1 MKRFLPVFLV
11 LLASCGGAAAPAP
24 SPAAPKPSA
33 AGAKP
38 AASATEQ
45 LIPMKFS
52 NVGVSGGVQPLWIA
66 LDGGYFRKNGL
77 DVAADSLTTSSS
89 ATVAAL
95 VSGQIQVAWT
105 DGTSAVNANAGGAD
119 LKVVS
124 TIHPG
129 YSYLIMAA
137 PEIKRPE
144 DLKGQKIAVSSLT
157 GTDAVATKLALT
169 KLGIDWQKDVALVA
183 TGDNASRTAA
193 LLGGSVQ
200 ATLQEPPGTL
210 VLEDKG
216 FHPVAD
222 LTPMNLPSVN
232 ASLIVSGSYLA
243 QNRPAVQKFVDS
255 IVEANARLRKDKPY
269 AVSLLKKYFKSDD
282 DRVMGIVY
290 DHYLPNT
297 PVLPFPKAELFTA
310 AVEELSREN
319 PKLKQID
326 LKQVVDASFVQSA
339 ADRKLDQT

>member
-1 MKRFLPVFLV
+1 
-11 LLASCGGAAAPAP
+11 
-24 SPAAPKPSA
+24 
-33 AGAKP
+33 
-38 AASATEQ
+38 
-45 LIPMKFS
+45 
-52 NVGVSGGVQPLWIA
+52 
-66 LDGGYFRKNGL
+66 
-77 DVAADSLTTSSS
+77 
-89 ATVAAL
+89 
-95 VSGQIQVAWT
+95 
-105 DGTSAVNANAGGAD
+105 
-119 LKVVS
+119 
-124 TIHPG
+124 
-129 YSYLIMAA
+129 
-137 PEIKRPE
+137 
-144 DLKGQKIAVSSLT
+144 
-157 GTDAVATKLALT
+157 
-169 KLGIDWQKDVALVA
+169 
-183 TGDNASRTAA
+183 
-193 LLGGSVQ
+193 
-200 ATLQEPPGTL
+200 
-210 VLEDKG
+210 
-216 FHPVAD
+216 
-222 LTPMNLPSVN
+222 MNLPSVN